1 MFPPALEEG
10 YDAEGMQGAVIITVK
25 LYSWLEHPE
34 FWGSTR
40 QKKKNPAWLFFLNFL
55 FYITV

>member
-40 QKKKNPAWLFFLNFL
+40 QKKKTQHDFSF
-55 FYITV
+55 